1 MAEASEKTTGTG
13 NTAVP
18 QHGDHDRVAMLSL
31 RADGVPDQHDPE
43 LIGEREFAVEA
54 TKRQF
59 REQAVSAADVAERGV
74 VADTG
79 AEQVD
84 QDPEIAK
91 LQKVHESAEK
101 DAEAAAEKA
110 VDALFTGETQP
121 APGSQSTDGPKPATG
136 VKTSGSA
143 KTDR

>member
-1 MAEASEKTTGTG
+1 MAETSEKTTGTG

-31 RADGVPDQHDPE
+31 RADGVPDQHNPE
-43 LIGEREFAVEA
+43 IIGEKEFAVEA

-59 REQAVSAADVAERGV
+59 REQAVSAVDVAERGV

-79 AEQVD
+79 AEHVE

-91 LQKVHESAEK
+91 LQKVHEKAAGEAESAA
-101 DAEAAAEKA
+101 DKA
-110 VDALFTGETQP
+110 VDALFTDDTQP
-121 APGSQSTDGPKPATG
+121 VDEPKPTALAKPSG
-136 VKTSGSA
+136 KT
-143 KTDR
+143 TR

>member
-1 MAEASEKTTGTG
+1 MAQTSENTTGTG

-31 RADGVPDQHDPE
+31 RADGTPDQHNPE
-43 LIGEREFAVEA
+43 LIGDREFALEA

-59 REQAVSAADVAERGV
+59 REQAVSAADVAARGA

-91 LQKVHESAEK
+91 LQRVHEKAA
-101 DAEAAAEKA
+101 DAAESAADKA

-121 APGSQSTDGPKPATG
+121 ATADRPTEARPAVTDTTKS
-136 VKTSGSA
+136 KSG
-143 KTDR
+143 R